1 MMSPGEK
8 TIGILGGMGPE
19 ATAELF
25 LRIIRAAKAKRDQDH
40 PRVIIYSNS
49 KIPDRT
55 GAILHGGPSPLPMM
69 VETGRALQRAGA
81 DFLIMPCNTAHHYFQ
96 ELQEAL
102 EVPVLHMIDL
112 SARVAQ
118 ALGVGRVG
126 LLATDGTLATGLYQ
140 ESYGRFQVETLAPS
154 PQDQKRVMEAIY
166 THIKAGDLEEGRK
179 LILEVSRAL
188 IQEGA
193 EAVVC
198 GCTEVSLVLRQGD
211 LEVPVIDP
219 METLAEEAVKLA
231 KG

>member
-166 THIKAGDLEEGRK
+166 THIKAGDLEGGRK

>member
-69 VETGRALQRAGA
+69 VETGRILQRAGA

>member
-1 MMSPGEK
+1 LMSPGEK

-69 VETGRALQRAGA
+69 VETGRILQRAGA

-219 METLAEEAVKLA
+219 LETLAEEAVKLA

>member
-1 MMSPGEK
+1 LMSPGEK

-69 VETGRALQRAGA
+69 VETGRILQRAGA

-166 THIKAGDLEEGRK
+166 THIKAGDLEGGRK

-219 METLAEEAVKLA
+219 MA

>member
-140 ESYGRFQVETLAPS
+140 ESYDRFQVETLAPS

>member
-69 VETGRALQRAGA
+69 VETGRILQRAGA

-112 SARVAQ
+112 SARMAQ
-118 ALGVGRVG
+118 SLGVRRVG